1 MSLQSSLPNSPPS
14 ARDKRKPQTSHGG
27 CVRCRSESGIQ
38 VWKGCLMSLTVMH
51 ETVLHVAQ
59 MRPESWEM
67 GGILTG
73 SARRESS
80 ALVPS
85 HSGTGNPDDRPST
98 TRSAERRHDQCL
110 QGNYRDHLELQRR
123 PPAIGPGSS

>member
-1 MSLQSSLPNSPPS
+1 MSLESSLPRSTS
-14 ARDKRKPQTSHGG
+14 STRDKRKPQTSHGG
-27 CVRCRSESGIQ
+27 RVRCKPESDIQ

-73 SARRESS
+73 SPRRGGS
-80 ALVPS
+80 ALVPV
-85 HSGTGNPDDRPST
+85 P
-98 TRSAERRHDQCL
+98 
-110 QGNYRDHLELQRR
+110 
-123 PPAIGPGSS
+123 